1 MSVHRVERVLGNLAD
16 FPVGAR
22 VVERVAIESGAM
34 ARRLLR
40 LPTSRGDLGVLFGD
54 DTRLRD
60 GDVLFADDARVIAV
74 AVLPDDVLVVRPAS
88 IGEAAELG
96 HALGNRH
103 LPIIRDG
110 DTLVVAHSD
119 ALENLLRKMGLRYE
133 RSARVLERPFVH
145 AHAPHEHEPVALIRN
160 SSRESGLHT
169 RP

>member
-16 FPVGAR
+16 FPVGSRA
-22 VVERVAIESGAM
+22 VERVAIESGAM

-40 LPTSRGDLGVLFGD
+40 LHSSIGDLGVLFGD

-60 GDVLFADDARVIAV
+60 GDVLLADEAHVIAV

-110 DTLVVAHSD
+110 NAIVVAHSD
-119 ALENLLRKMGLRYE
+119 ALEALLVKLGVCYE
-133 RSARVLERPFVH
+133 RGARVLERPFVH
-145 AHAPHEHEPVALIRN
+145 AHAPHSHD
-160 SSRESGLHT
+160 
-169 RP
+169 

>member
-1 MSVHRVERVLGNLAD
+1 MEVHRVERVLGNLAD
-16 FPVGAR
+16 FPVGSR

-40 LPTSRGDLGVLFGD
+40 LPTSIGDLGVLFGD

-60 GDVLFADDARVIAV
+60 GDVLLADASRVIAV
-74 AVLPDDVLVVRPAS
+74 AVLPDDVLVMYPAS

-110 DTLVVAHSD
+110 DALVVAYSGVL
-119 ALENLLRKMGLRYE
+119 AELLVKMGIRYE

-145 AHAPHEHEPVALIRN
+145 AHAPHTHE
-160 SSRESGLHT
+160 
-169 RP
+169 

>member
-1 MSVHRVERVLGNLAD
+1 MSVQRVERVLGNLAD

-40 LPTSRGDLGVLFGD
+40 LPSSIGDLGVLFGD

-60 GDVLFADDARVIAV
+60 GDVLVADESRVIAV
-74 AVLPDDVLVVRPAS
+74 AVVPDDVLVMRPAS

-110 DTLVVAHSD
+110 DALVVAYND
-119 ALENLLRKMGLRYE
+119 VLEALVVKMGIRYE

-145 AHAPHEHEPVALIRN
+145 AHAPHTH
-160 SSRESGLHT
+160 G
-169 RP
+169 

>member
-22 VVERVAIESGAM
+22 SVERVAVESGAM

-40 LPTSRGDLGVLFGD
+40 LATSIGDLAVLFGD

-60 GDVLFADDARVIAV
+60 GDVLLADAERVIAV
-74 AVLPDDVLVVRPAS
+74 AVLPDDVLVMFPLS
-88 IGEAAELG
+88 LGSAAELG

-110 DTLVVAHSD
+110 DALIVAYSDVLEALLVKLD
-119 ALENLLRKMGLRYE
+119 IRYE
-133 RSARVLERPFVH
+133 RTPRVLERPFLH
-145 AHAPHEHEPVALIRN
+145 AHAPHVH
-160 SSRESGLHT
+160 G
-169 RP
+169 